1 MLHWL
6 NWFNGYEQ
14 NVQLHHESAVKLVKT
29 VVKTSSVSVNKI
41 LAFQSPNSQ
50 LMYLMA

>member
-14 NVQLHHESAVKLVKT
+14 NVQLHHESAVTLVKT
-29 VVKTSSVSVNKI
+29 VVKTGSVSVNKM